1 MVTSPHNI
9 ARLVLGAVAGIV
21 GYLPVLAVLV
31 LTRRGRLKPGVGV
44 GAAAVGVSFAM
55 LTAFEGAVL
64 AWAPQDFYT
73 ISTGGVVGYLTMLVL
88 LAVYALRRG

>member
-1 MVTSPHNI
+1 MVASPHDI

-31 LTRRGRLKPGVGV
+31 LTWRGR
-44 GAAAVGVSFAM
+44 
-55 LTAFEGAVL
+55 
-64 AWAPQDFYT
+64 
-73 ISTGGVVGYLTMLVL
+73 LTMLVL